1 MKKRIE
7 LLKLKKNLNRKKRCN
22 NFKMITKKR
31 TKMKKKNLVN
41 LKLMENQEDAK
52 MLKKKN
58 LKDYLS
64 ATNQNG

>member
-1 MKKRIE
+1 
-7 LLKLKKNLNRKKRCN
+7 
-22 NFKMITKKR
+22 
-31 TKMKKKNLVN
+31 MKKKNLVN
-41 LKLMENQEDAK
+41 LKLMENLEDAK